1 MAGERLTT
9 GSGPRRR
16 VLFGLLDAD
25 SWSWASVKAFGWFV
39 LIIFMLGYVPDR
51 AYYFTV
57 FPTIDLGILAWSPVN
72 LCPAENE
79 DLPCPAPAGAV
90 LPWQP
95 SPAQINLPAPRTNGS
110 AVIVGSKLLYIGG
123 SAEADGA
130 PTDTVYV
137 SNLYSGGNFS
147 EWSAGPAL
155 PAAVK
160 DASVAVMGSEIIVL
174 GGTNA
179 AGKPTTNAW
188 VAKVD
193 AATGALG
200 DWQTAKEAGLPI
212 ELPEARSSAAVAVAG
227 DGLFLVGGIGPN
239 GVVDSVWRS
248 APTADSSSPGTN
260 SGRSPPTDRDRS
272 WSRCCRWPRRS
283 WRSWPV

>member
-95 SPAQINLPAPRTNGS
+95 SPAQINLPAPRTNG
-110 AVIVGSKLLYIGG
+110 
-123 SAEADGA
+123 
-130 PTDTVYV
+130 
-137 SNLYSGGNFS
+137 
-147 EWSAGPAL
+147 
-155 PAAVK
+155 
-160 DASVAVMGSEIIVL
+160 
-174 GGTNA
+174 
-179 AGKPTTNAW
+179 
-188 VAKVD
+188 
-193 AATGALG
+193 
-200 DWQTAKEAGLPI
+200 
-212 ELPEARSSAAVAVAG
+212 
-227 DGLFLVGGIGPN
+227 
-239 GVVDSVWRS
+239 
-248 APTADSSSPGTN
+248 
-260 SGRSPPTDRDRS
+260 
-272 WSRCCRWPRRS
+272 
-283 WRSWPV
+283 